1 MSKAPKTRLT
11 VPCSCGSV
19 EFEATG
25 APITSVVCYCD
36 SCQQGSRQIEA
47 LPNGRPVCESDGGT
61 AYVLYRKDRVEYL
74 EGSPLLRGYKLRDKS
89 STKRVV
95 AACCDSP
102 MFLEF
107 EKGHWSSIYRTAL
120 KGDLPPLEMRVHTKS
135 KPPGSDLPNDVPS
148 YLGYSAK
155 FMAKLFAAWIAM
167 LLRR

>member
-36 SCQQGSRQIEA
+36 SCQEGSRQIEA
-47 LPNGRPVCESDGGT
+47 LPNGRSVCDSDGGT
-61 AYVLYRKDRVEYL
+61 AYALYRKDRVEYSK
-74 EGSPLLRGYKLRDKS
+74 GTTLLRGYKLREES

-95 AACCDSP
+95 AACCNSP

-107 EKGHWSSIYRTAL
+107 EKGHWLSIYRTAL
-120 KGDLPPLEMRVHTKS
+120 RGDLPSLDVRVHTKS
-135 KPPGSDLPNDVPS
+135 KPAGSDLPNDVPS
-148 YLGYSAK
+148 YPGYSAK

-167 LLRR
+167 VLRR

>member
-36 SCQQGSRQIEA
+36 SCQEGSRQIEA
-47 LPNGRPVCESDGGT
+47 LPNGRSVCDSDGGT
-61 AYVLYRKDRVEYL
+61 AYALYRKDRVEYSK
-74 EGSPLLRGYKLRDKS
+74 GTTLLRGYKLREES

-95 AACCDSP
+95 AACCNSP

-107 EKGHWSSIYRTAL
+107 EKGHWLSIYRTAL
-120 KGDLPPLEMRVHTKS
+120 RGDLPSLDVRVHTKS
-135 KPPGSDLPNDVPS
+135 KPAGSDLPNDVPS
-148 YLGYSAK
+148 YPGYSAK
-155 FMAKLFAAWIAM
+155 FMAKLFGAWIAM
-167 LLRR
+167 VLRR

>member
-19 EFEATG
+19 EFEAAG

-36 SCQQGSRQIEA
+36 SCQEGSRQIEA
-47 LPNGRPVCESDGGT
+47 LPNGHLVCDPDGGT
-61 AYVLYRKDRVEYL
+61 AYSHYRKDRVEYSK
-74 EGSPLLRGYKLRDKS
+74 GTTLLRGYKLREES

-95 AACCDSP
+95 AACCNSP

-107 EKGHWSSIYRTAL
+107 EKGHWLSIYRTAL
-120 KGDLPPLEMRVHTKS
+120 RGDLPSLDVRVHTKS
-135 KPPGSDLPNDVPS
+135 KPAGSDLPNDVPS
-148 YLGYSAK
+148 YPGYSAK

-167 LLRR
+167 VLRR